1 MMRKAMHRRS
11 LLALLIATM
20 MPAAIAAQ
28 RGGGPTGPQQTSTPE
43 LKFRYM
49 GPAPAGRIA
58 SVAGVPGD
66 PNTYYLGSASGGL
79 WKSTDGG
86 QTFTPILDDHDTPAI
101 GSIAV
106 ADSDPNIVWVGTG
119 EPWVIRYS
127 DIMGN
132 GVYRSLDAGKTW
144 QHMGLVETGR
154 ISRVLIHP
162 TNPNIVYVCAQ
173 GRLTGPQEERG
184 VFKSTDGGSNW
195 RRVLFVDRNTGCS
208 GLDMDKSDPS
218 TLIAGTWQ
226 VEQHTWAQLSGGPGS
241 GVYVTH
247 DGGVQWTHATTGLPK
262 SPLGK
267 IDVSIAQS
275 NPKRIYALI
284 QTADQGSLW
293 RSEDTGATWKVVSWD
308 RSLIGRA
315 GYYIKLMVNPKNPDD
330 VFIANSSFHRSTNG
344 GATFSGNGGVNP
356 FQGQASCGDCHDI
369 WIDPKDPVRYVLTDD
384 GGASINTQQGT
395 ARVTLPN
402 GQMYHVH
409 VDNRVPYWIYS
420 NRQDDGTMRGPMTV
434 SEQTGNGRLP
444 AGSTMPQPAGGLGR
458 GGRGGGRAGGPAGAA
473 PGAAPPAANPPTG
486 AGGATAPQTAP
497 AAGTQPGA
505 QPQLATPQPAQFAGG
520 GGRGGGNQPQWQ
532 PDIGGCESGFTIPD
546 PTNAD
551 IIYASCY
558 GNKVTRWDAR
568 TGTARSIEPWMIT
581 LDSPP
586 NESKYRCH
594 WTAPMAIDPFDT
606 KNVLYGCQLILKT
619 ANGGQS
625 WTEFSPDLSTKD
637 PSRIVSNGGIV
648 GDNLGQYAGEV
659 LWDIEY
665 SKIQQGL
672 IWAGTNDGKFW
683 YTKDGGANWIDVS
696 KNFKDLPPWGTFT
709 QIWPSTFDP
718 ATVYTSVSF
727 HLMDDRKPYIYKSTD
742 FGATWTKISG
752 NIPSGHPLDYVLS
765 FAGNPNKKGMLFAGT
780 GRAFYYSLDD
790 GTTWTRFKDGLPP
803 APVSWITVEPRFHD
817 IVVSTY
823 GRGLFIL
830 PNIAVLEQTS
840 NSAPTPTT
848 IQVLEPTPIFRQA
861 RSVFTQTGR
870 PHFMFFLPSAPT
882 APIEMEILDS
892 SGKKIKKQQI
902 TGHQGWNGAD
912 WDLRYEAPTLVA
924 LKTTP
929 PENPNIWEEPRFQDK
944 DTRTITHWGITPQTG
959 VPMAAPG
966 KYQVRFTI
974 DRKPYTQPF
983 EVLKDP
989 AIATSVEDL
998 TESTATQVRIRDNI
1012 TTTSKLVN
1020 QMEIWRKQIE
1030 DQVKASASKPDVVK
1044 ALNELNKSILDVEL
1058 KLVSR
1063 SEMLSD
1069 DKYFPEAYKVYMNL
1083 IWLSGGVGMGASDE
1097 AGSIDYRPTETQ
1109 MQVLQLIEKDLSGA
1123 AAAFDNLVS
1132 TVLPAFNKAMKGKL
1146 ATIGK

>member
-1 MMRKAMHRRS
+1 MTRV
-11 LLALLIATM
+11 LLLTALVTALI
-20 MPAAIAAQ
+20 PGAAVAQ
-28 RGGGPTGPQQTSTPE
+28 RGAAPTGPPQTSTPE
-43 LKFRYM
+43 PMKFRYM

-58 SVAGVPGD
+58 SVSGVPGD
-66 PNTYYLGSASGGL
+66 PTTYYLGSASGGL
-79 WKSTDGG
+79 WKSTDAG
-86 QTFTPILDDHDTPAI
+86 QTFVPIFDDQNVSAI

-127 DIMGN
+127 DVMGD
-132 GVYRSLDAGKTW
+132 GVYKSLDAGKTW
-144 QHMGLVETGR
+144 QHAGLVETGR

-162 TNPNIVYVCAQ
+162 ANPNIIYVCAQ

-184 VFKSTDGGSNW
+184 VFKSTDAGATW
-195 RRVLFVDRNTGCS
+195 QRVLFVDRNTGCS
-208 GLDMDKSDPS
+208 GLDLDKSDPN

-247 DGGVQWTHATTGLPK
+247 DGGAKWTKAAIGLPK

-267 IDVSIAQS
+267 IDVAFAPS
-275 NPKRIYALI
+275 NTKRVYALI

-293 RSEDTGATWKVVSWD
+293 RSEDAGATWKVVSWD

-315 GYYIKLMVNPKNPDD
+315 GYYIKLMVNPQNPDD
-330 VFIANSSFHRSTNG
+330 VFISSSSFHRSTNG
-344 GATFSGNGGVNP
+344 GATFSGNGGENP

-369 WIDPKDPVRYVLTDD
+369 WIDPKDPARYVLTDD
-384 GGASINTQQGT
+384 AGASINKKDGPV
-395 ARVTLPN
+395 RVTLPN

-420 NRQDDGTMRGPMTV
+420 NRQDDGTMRGPMTA

-444 AGSTMPQPAGGLGR
+444 AGSTMPQPTSGR
-458 GGRGGGRAGGPAGAA
+458 GGRGGAG
-473 PGAAPPAANPPTG
+473 
-486 AGGATAPQTAP
+486 
-497 AAGTQPGA
+497 
-505 QPQLATPQPAQFAGG
+505 AGG
-520 GGRGGGNQPQWQ
+520 GGRGGGNQLPWQ

-546 PTNAD
+546 PTDAD
-551 IIYASCY
+551 IVYASCY

-586 NESKYRCH
+586 NEAKYRCH
-594 WTAPMAIDPFDT
+594 WTAPMAIDPFDPKT
-606 KNVLYGCQLILKT
+606 VLYGCQLILKT
-619 ANGGQS
+619 DNGGQS
-625 WTEFSPDLSTKD
+625 WTELSPDLSTKD
-637 PSRIVSNGGIV
+637 PARIVSNGGIV

-665 SKIQQGL
+665 SKIQRGL
-672 IWAGTNDGKFW
+672 IWAGTNDGKLW
-683 YTKDGGANWIDVS
+683 YTKNGGTDWIDVS

-718 ATVYTSVSF
+718 GTVYTAVAF

-742 FGATWTKISG
+742 FGTTWTKISG

-765 FAGNPNKKGMLFAGT
+765 LSGNPNKKGMLFAGT

-790 GTTWTRFKDGLPP
+790 GATWTQFKDGLPP
-803 APVSWITVEPRFHD
+803 APVSWIMVEPRFHD
-817 IVVSTY
+817 VVVSTY

-830 PNIAVLEQTS
+830 PSIAVLEQSGST
-840 NSAPTPTT
+840 APQITEARL
-848 IQVLEPTPIFRQA
+848 LEPSPIFRQA
-861 RSVFTQTGR
+861 RSVFSQTGR
-870 PHFMFFLPSAPT
+870 PHFAFFLPSAPSGLVT
-882 APIEMEILDS
+882 FEIVNGA
-892 SGKKIKKQQI
+892 GKAIRKQEI
-902 TGHQGWNGAD
+902 SAHQGWNGID
-912 WDLRYEAPTLVA
+912 WDLRYDAPTLVA

-929 PENPNIWEEPRFQDK
+929 PENPYIWDEPRFQGR

-959 VPMAAPG
+959 VPMASPA
-966 KYQVRFTI
+966 KYQVRLTV
-974 DRKPYTQPF
+974 DGKTLTQPF

-989 AIATSVEDL
+989 TISTPLEDL
-998 TESTATQVRIRDNI
+998 TTSTETQVRIRDNI
-1012 TTTSKLVN
+1012 TTTSTMVN
-1020 QMEIWRKQIE
+1020 QMEVWRKQIE
-1030 DQVKASASKPDVVK
+1030 DQVKVNAARADVVR
-1044 ALNELNKSILDVEL
+1044 ALTDLNKKILDVEL

-1109 MQVLQLIEKDLSGA
+1109 MTVLELIEKDLGAA
-1123 AAAFDNLVS
+1123 AAAFDNLIS
-1132 TVLPAFNKAMKGKL
+1132 TTIPAFNKLMNGKVPK
-1146 ATIGK
+1146 IGS

>member
-1 MMRKAMHRRS
+1 MPGRS
-11 LLALLIATM
+11 LVALLIVALLPATV
-20 MPAAIAAQ
+20 AAQ
-28 RGGGPTGPQQTSTPE
+28 RGAAPAGPQQTSTPE
-43 LKFRYM
+43 PLKFRYM

-58 SVAGVPGD
+58 SVSGVPGD

-86 QTFTPILDDHDTPAI
+86 QSFTPIFDDQNVAAI

-106 ADSDPNIVWVGTG
+106 ADSDPNVIWVGTG

-127 DIMGN
+127 DVMGD
-132 GVYRSLDAGKTW
+132 GVYQSGDAGKTW
-144 QHMGLVETGR
+144 QHMGLPETGR

-162 TNPNIVYVCAQ
+162 TNPNVVYVCAQ

-184 VFKSTDGGSNW
+184 VFKTTDGGANW
-195 RRVLFVDRNTGCS
+195 QRVLFVDRNTSCS
-208 GLDMDKSDPS
+208 GLDMDKSDPN

-247 DGGVQWTHATTGLPK
+247 DGGAKWTNATAGLPK
-262 SPLGK
+262 SPVGK
-267 IDVSIAQS
+267 IDVAIAQS
-275 NPKRIYALI
+275 NTKRMYALI

-293 RSEDTGATWKVVSWD
+293 RSEDAGATWKVVSWD

-315 GYYIKLMVNPKNPDD
+315 GYYIKLMVNPQNPDD
-330 VFIANSSFHRSTNG
+330 VFISSSSFHRSTNA
-344 GATFSGNGGVNP
+344 GATFSGNGGTNP

-384 GGASINTQQGT
+384 AGASINTKQGSS
-395 ARVTLPN
+395 RVTLPN

-434 SEQTGNGRLP
+434 SEQTANGRLP
-444 AGSTMPQPAGGLGR
+444 AGSTMPQAGFGR
-458 GGRGGGRAGGPAGAA
+458 GGRGGGRGAGAA
-473 PGAAPPAANPPTG
+473 GATPPSAETAAGAPARGAPPATP
-486 AGGATAPQTAP
+486 P
-497 AAGTQPGA
+497 AAGAAGE
-505 QPQLATPQPAQFAGG
+505 QPAGVPVALQFAG
-520 GGRGGGNQPQWQ
+520 GGRGGGANQLQWQ

-546 PTNAD
+546 PTDANVV
-551 IIYASCY
+551 YASCY

-586 NESKYRCH
+586 NEAKYRCH
-594 WTAPMAIDPFDT
+594 WTAPMAIDPFDHNT
-606 KNVLYGCQLILKT
+606 VLYGCQLILKT
-619 ANGGQS
+619 TNGGQS
-625 WTEFSPDLSTKD
+625 WTETSPDLSTKD
-637 PSRIVSNGGIV
+637 PARIVSNGGIV

-659 LWDIEY
+659 IWDIEY
-665 SKIQQGL
+665 SKIQRGL

-683 YTKDGGANWIDVS
+683 YTKDGGTNWIDLT
-696 KNFKDLPPWGTFT
+696 KNFKDLPPWGTFA
-709 QIWPSTFDP
+709 QIWPSTFD
-718 ATVYTSVSF
+718 AGTVYTAVAF
-727 HLMDDRKPYIYKSTD
+727 NLMDDRKPYIYKSTD
-742 FGATWTKISG
+742 FGATWTKING
-752 NIPSGHPLDYVLS
+752 NLPAGNALDYVLS
-765 FAGNPNKKGMLFAGT
+765 FSGNPNKKGMLFAGT
-780 GRAFYYSLDD
+780 ARAFYYSLDD

-817 IVVSTY
+817 VVISTY

-830 PNIAVLEQTS
+830 PNISVLEQTGGV
-840 NSAPTPTT
+840 TPQVTT
-848 IQVLEPTPIFRQA
+848 AQLLEPPPVLRLA
-861 RSVFTQTGR
+861 RSVFTQPGR
-870 PHFMFFLPSAPT
+870 PHFTFFLPSAPGG
-882 APIEMEILDS
+882 PVDLEILNAA
-892 SGKKIKKQQI
+892 GKTIRKQQI
-902 TGHQGWNGAD
+902 AAHQGWNGAD
-912 WDLRYEAPTLVA
+912 WDLRYDAPTLVA

-929 PENPNIWEEPRFQDK
+929 PENPYIWDEPRFQGR

-959 VPMAAPG
+959 IPMAAPG
-966 KYQVRFTI
+966 KYQVRVTI
-974 DRKPYTQPF
+974 DGKPLTQPF

-989 AIATSVEDL
+989 GVSTSIEDL
-998 TESTATQVRIRDNI
+998 TASTETQVRIRDNI
-1012 TTTSKLVN
+1012 TTTSTMVN

-1030 DQVKASASKPDVVK
+1030 DQVKANASKAAIVK
-1044 ALNELNKSILDVEL
+1044 ALNDLNKTILDVEL
-1058 KLVSR
+1058 RLVSR

-1097 AGSIDYRPTETQ
+1097 AGSIDYRPTDTQ
-1109 MQVLQLIEKDLSGA
+1109 MKVLELIEKDLGA
-1123 AAAFDNLVS
+1123 AAGAFDNLIS
-1132 TVLPAFNKAMKGKL
+1132 ATLPAFNKLMSGKVPK
-1146 ATIGK
+1146 IGS

>member
-1 MMRKAMHRRS
+1 MTRKS
-11 LLALLIATM
+11 ILAVLFAALIPSTAS
-20 MPAAIAAQ
+20 AQ
-28 RGGGPTGPQQTSTPE
+28 RGAAPAGPPQTSTPE
-43 LKFRYM
+43 PMQFRYM

-58 SVAGVPGD
+58 SVSGVPGD

-79 WKSTDGG
+79 WKSTDAG
-86 QTFTPILDDHDTPAI
+86 QTFVPIFDDQNVSAI

-127 DIMGN
+127 DVMGD
-132 GVYRSLDAGKTW
+132 GVYKSVDAGKTW

-162 TNPNIVYVCAQ
+162 TNPSIIYVCAQ

-184 VFKSTDGGSNW
+184 VFKSSDAGATW
-195 RRVLFVDRNTGCS
+195 QRVLFVDRNTGCS
-208 GLDMDKSDPS
+208 GIDLDKSDPN

-247 DGGVQWTHATTGLPK
+247 DGGAKWTKAATGLPK

-267 IDVSIAQS
+267 IDVAFAPS
-275 NPKRIYALI
+275 NTKRIYALI

-293 RSEDTGATWKVVSWD
+293 RSEDAGATWKVVSWD

-315 GYYIKLMVNPKNPDD
+315 GYYIKLMVNPQNQDD
-330 VFIANSSFHRSTNG
+330 VFISSSSFHRSTNG
-344 GATFSGNGGVNP
+344 GATFSGNGGENP

-369 WIDPKDPVRYVLTDD
+369 WIDPKDPARYVLTDD
-384 GGASINTQQGT
+384 AGASINKKEGPV
-395 ARVTLPN
+395 RVTLPN

-420 NRQDDGTMRGPMTV
+420 NRQDDGTMRGPMTT
-434 SEQTGNGRLP
+434 SEQTGNARLP
-444 AGSTMPQPAGGLGR
+444 AGSTMPQPTFGR
-458 GGRGGGRAGGPAGAA
+458 GGRGG
-473 PGAAPPAANPPTG
+473 
-486 AGGATAPQTAP
+486 
-497 AAGTQPGA
+497 AAG
-505 QPQLATPQPAQFAGG
+505 AGG
-520 GGRGGGNQPQWQ
+520 GGRGGGNQLQWQ

-546 PTNAD
+546 PTDAT
-551 IIYASCY
+551 IVYASCY

-586 NESKYRCH
+586 NEAKYRCH
-594 WTAPMAIDPFDT
+594 WTAPMAIDPFDPRT
-606 KNVLYGCQLILKT
+606 VLYGCQLILKT
-619 ANGGQS
+619 ENGGQS
-625 WTEFSPDLSTKD
+625 WTELSPDLSTND

-665 SKIQQGL
+665 SKIQRGL
-672 IWAGTNDGKFW
+672 IWAGTNDGKLW
-683 YTKDGGANWIDVS
+683 YTKDSGANWIDVS
-696 KNFKDLPPWGTFT
+696 KNFTDLPPWGTFT

-718 ATVYTSVSF
+718 ATVYTSVAF
-727 HLMDDRKPYIYKSTD
+727 HLMDDRQPYIYKSTD
-742 FGATWTKISG
+742 FGTTWTRITG

-765 FAGNPNKKGMLFAGT
+765 FSGNPNKKGMLFAGT

-803 APVSWITVEPRFHD
+803 APVSWICVEPRFHD
-817 IVVSTY
+817 VVVSTY

-830 PNIAVLEQTS
+830 PNIAVLEQSGTT
-840 NSAPTPTT
+840 TPQITEARL
-848 IQVLEPTPIFRQA
+848 LEPSPMFRQA
-861 RSVFTQTGR
+861 RSVFSQPGR
-870 PHFMFFLPSAPT
+870 PHFTFFLPSAPSDRVVF
-882 APIEMEILDS
+882 EIVS
-892 SGKKIKKQQI
+892 AAGKTIRRQEI
-902 TGHQGWNGAD
+902 AAHQGWNGID
-912 WDLRYEAPTLVA
+912 WDLRYDAPTLVA

-929 PENPNIWEEPRFQDK
+929 PENPHIWDEPRFQGR

-959 VPMAAPG
+959 VPMASPG
-966 KYQVRFTI
+966 KYQVRLTI
-974 DRKPYTQPF
+974 DGKTLTQPF
-983 EVLKDP
+983 DVLKDP
-989 AIATSVEDL
+989 AISTPLEDL
-998 TESTATQVRIRDNI
+998 TTSTETQVRIRDNI
-1012 TTTSKLVN
+1012 TTTSTMVN
-1020 QMEIWRKQIE
+1020 QMEVWRKQIE
-1030 DQVKASASKPDVVK
+1030 DQAKANAAKADVVK
-1044 ALNELNKSILDVEL
+1044 ALTDLNKKMLDVEL

-1097 AGSIDYRPTETQ
+1097 AGSIDYRPTDTQ
-1109 MQVLQLIEKDLSGA
+1109 MKVLESIEKDLSAA
-1123 AAAFDNLVS
+1123 AAAFDNLIS
-1132 TVLPAFNKAMKGKL
+1132 TTIPAFNKLMNGKVPK
-1146 ATIGK
+1146 IGS

>member
-1 MMRKAMHRRS
+1 MQSRS
-11 LLALLIATM
+11 FFAVLLAMVMSATL
-20 MPAAIAAQ
+20 AAQ
-28 RGGGPTGPQQTSTPE
+28 RGGVPAGPQQTSAPE
-43 LKFRYM
+43 PLKFRYM

-58 SVAGVPGD
+58 SASGVPGD

-79 WKSTDGG
+79 WKSTDAG
-86 QTFTPILDDHDTPAI
+86 QTFAPIFDDQNVAAI

-127 DIMGN
+127 DVMGD
-132 GVYRSLDAGKTW
+132 GVYKSLDAGKTW

-195 RRVLFVDRNTGCS
+195 QRVLFADRNTGCS
-208 GLDMDKSDPS
+208 GLDMDKSDPN
-218 TLIAGTWQ
+218 TLVAGTWQ

-241 GVYVTH
+241 AVYVTH
-247 DGGVQWTHATTGLPK
+247 DGGVKWTKAAAGLPK
-262 SPLGK
+262 SPVGK
-267 IDVSIAQS
+267 IDVAIAQS
-275 NPKRIYALI
+275 NTKRMYALI

-293 RSEDTGATWKVVSWD
+293 KSEDAGATWKVVSWD

-315 GYYIKLMVNPKNPDD
+315 GYYIKLMVNPQNPDD
-330 VFIANSSFHRSTNG
+330 VFIASSSFHRSTNG

-384 GGASINTQQGT
+384 GGASINTQQGNS
-395 ARVTLPN
+395 RVTLPN

-444 AGSTMPQPAGGLGR
+444 AGSTMPQPAVGFGR
-458 GGRGGGRAGGPAGAA
+458 GGRGGGRAGGAAAA
-473 PGAAPPAANPPTG
+473 PGAPGTTPPGGNAPAGARGAAPPQP
-486 AGGATAPQTAP
+486 AP
-497 AAGTQPGA
+497 ATGTPPGA
-505 QPQLATPQPAQFAGG
+505 QAQPTAPLAAQFGGG
-520 GGRGGGNQPQWQ
+520 GGRGGGNQLQWQ

-551 IIYASCY
+551 VVYASCY

-606 KNVLYGCQLILKT
+606 RNVLYGCQLILKT
-619 ANGGQS
+619 SNGGQS
-625 WTEFSPDLSTKD
+625 WSELSPDLSTKD
-637 PSRIVSNGGIV
+637 PSRIVSNGGLV
-648 GDNLGQYAGEV
+648 GDNLGQYSGEV

-672 IWAGTNDGKFW
+672 IWAGTNDGKLW
-683 YTKDGGANWIDVS
+683 YTKDGGTNWVDVT

-718 ATVYTSVSF
+718 GTVYTSVSF

-742 FGATWTKISG
+742 FGATWTKIIG
-752 NIPSGHPLDYVLS
+752 NIPTGHPLDYVLS
-765 FAGNPNKKGMLFAGT
+765 LSGNPNKKGMLFAGT
-780 GRAFYYSLDD
+780 SHAFYYSLDD
-790 GTTWTRFKDGLPP
+790 GATWNRFKEGLPP

-817 IVVSTY
+817 VVISTY

-830 PNIAVLEQTS
+830 PNIAALEQTAS
-840 NSAPTPTT
+840 SAPAPTT
-848 IQVLEPTPIFRQA
+848 VQVLDPGPIFRLA
-861 RSVFTQTGR
+861 RSGFTQPGR
-870 PHFMFFLPSAPT
+870 PHFTFFAPT
-882 APIEMEILDS
+882 APSTPIDMEILDS
-892 SGKKIKKQQI
+892 TGKVIRKQQL
-902 TGHQGWNGAD
+902 TAHQGWNGAD
-912 WDLRYEAPTLVA
+912 WDLRYDAPTLVA

-929 PENPNIWEEPRFQDK
+929 VENPHIWDEPRFQDK

-974 DRKPYTQPF
+974 DGKPYSKPF

-989 AIATSVEDL
+989 AIATSLEDL
-998 TESTATQVRIRDNI
+998 TESTTTQVRIRDNI

-1020 QMEIWRKQIE
+1020 EMEIWRKQIE
-1030 DQVKASASKPDVVK
+1030 DQVKANSAKADVVK
-1044 ALNELNKSILDVEL
+1044 ALNDLNKSILDVEQ

-1097 AGSIDYRPTETQ
+1097 AGSIDYRPTDTQ
-1109 MQVLQLIEKDLSGA
+1109 MQVLQLIEKDLSTA
-1123 AAAFDNLVS
+1123 AAAFDNLLS
-1132 TVLPAFNKAMKGKL
+1132 TTLPAFNKAMKGKVP
-1146 ATIGK
+1146 TIGK